1 MKSRIVSMI
10 WNIRK
15 QNTPQRT
22 TRRNRIPKNEDGISS
37 LWDNFKSSNIH
48 IMGVLEGEK
57 KEQEIGNL
65 FEKIMKENFPS
76 LVKEIDMQIQE
87 AQRVPNNM
95 DAKRPTL
102 RHIIISYREVPIRL
116 SADFSKETLQ
126 AGRDWQE
133 IFKVMKSKDLPSKNI
148 V

>member
-1 MKSRIVSMI
+1 
-10 WNIRK
+10 
-15 QNTPQRT
+15 
-22 TRRNRIPKNEDGISS
+22 
-37 LWDNFKSSNIH
+37 
-48 IMGVLEGEK
+48 MGVLEGEK

-126 AGRDWQE
+126 AGRDWQD
-133 IFKVMKSKDLPSKNI
+133 IFKFMKKQGPTAMISLPSKAI
-148 V
+148 T

>member
-1 MKSRIVSMI
+1 
-10 WNIRK
+10 
-15 QNTPQRT
+15 
-22 TRRNRIPKNEDGISS
+22 
-37 LWDNFKSSNIH
+37 
-48 IMGVLEGEK
+48 
-57 KEQEIGNL
+57 
-65 FEKIMKENFPS
+65 MKENFPS